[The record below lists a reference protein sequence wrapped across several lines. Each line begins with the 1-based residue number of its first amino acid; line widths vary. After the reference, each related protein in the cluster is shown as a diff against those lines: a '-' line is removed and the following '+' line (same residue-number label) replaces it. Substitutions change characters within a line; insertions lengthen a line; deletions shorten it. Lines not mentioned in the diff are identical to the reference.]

1 MMECAVISMAAG
13 LLIGLGEV
21 LCRTILRHS
30 RYRVWHPNALRVLQ
44 IHPSVH
50 PSFRDSITFMT
61 NAEGE
66 RGRTCPRDCFRILVA
81 GGSATECYYLD
92 QADTWAAVLERRL
105 NDARALRLLA
115 ARYVHV
121 GNIARSSVDSTS
133 LLYILQAVLPQDY
146 YLDAIVVMVGANDV
160 LRWLEIGAPTD
171 IVPPRLTA
179 DACFDEHPEKRFRW
193 TPSECAMS
201 ESWWRMRGRVVCP
214 SRVRICGEWM
224 PMARRAR
231 AACGSV
237 AGMTGDP
244 AAMLARFGRCLQG
257 CIEVASQRA
266 RVVVVRPV
274 WFRRKSYSLREQRM
288 FWSGAVGNAQYG
300 DAEKYFSVDVL
311 NALLTAVDDRAVVVA
326 NQLGVPC
333 VEVQSRL
340 DASLE
345 DFYDYFHLTR
355 TGAAKVGAAVEE
367 ALLDYARLGSGV
379 VGRAEDA
386 RTPPTAGVSSPRWSR
401 ADRRQADSA
410 RRGSA
415 DHVRKGA
422 HSAADYEAQ

>member
-133 LLYILQAVLPQDY
+133 LLYIL
-146 YLDAIVVMVGANDV
+146 
-160 LRWLEIGAPTD
+160 
-171 IVPPRLTA
+171 LT
-179 DACFDEHPEKRFRW
+179 
-193 TPSECAMS
+193 
-201 ESWWRMRGRVVCP
+201 
-214 SRVRICGEWM
+214 
-224 PMARRAR
+224 
-231 AACGSV
+231 
-237 AGMTGDP
+237 
-244 AAMLARFGRCLQG
+244 
-257 CIEVASQRA
+257 
-266 RVVVVRPV
+266 
-274 WFRRKSYSLREQRM
+274 
-288 FWSGAVGNAQYG
+288 
-300 DAEKYFSVDVL
+300 
-311 NALLTAVDDRAVVVA
+311 LTE
-326 NQLGVPC
+326 N
-333 VEVQSRL
+333 
-340 DASLE
+340 
-345 DFYDYFHLTR
+345 
-355 TGAAKVGAAVEE
+355 
-367 ALLDYARLGSGV
+367 
-379 VGRAEDA
+379 
-386 RTPPTAGVSSPRWSR
+386 
-401 ADRRQADSA
+401 
-410 RRGSA
+410 
-415 DHVRKGA
+415 
-422 HSAADYEAQ
+422 